1 MYEDN
6 RKAAKS
12 ARHPALRPLL
22 EVHDV
27 ALELAEEL
35 ARSASFGAEARRG
48 ALARFRDDWH
58 HRIAPHLTDEDELL
72 LPLVRRRDDR
82 RRLQREHRLLRDMAL
97 RVLGMELSAEPDP
110 VWVGNLGSRLASHVR
125 WEERELFPYLESRA
139 DAESLEELRVRLRRS
154 ARRREPR
161 PPSASA

>member
-1 MYEDN
+1 
-6 RKAAKS
+6 
-12 ARHPALRPLL
+12 
-22 EVHDV
+22 
-27 ALELAEEL
+27 
-35 ARSASFGAEARRG
+35 
-48 ALARFRDDWH
+48 
-58 HRIAPHLTDEDELL
+58 
-72 LPLVRRRDDR
+72 
-82 RRLQREHRLLRDMAL
+82 MAL